1 MSSRSPRPRASRP
14 ELLDAL
20 AEAGRAHSD
29 ATVVFHAAVADR
41 LGLNPTDHKVMSI
54 LERHGPLAAG
64 EIAQRTGL
72 ATASVTAL
80 LDRLERR
87 GFVVRRPD
95 PTDRRRV
102 IVEATA
108 EGVARFAPYF
118 AGRRDSLARLY
129 AAYTVDELAVIL
141 DFLQR
146 SSERLRDDVAH
157 LTGTGEPEH
166 GAGR

>member
-1 MSSRSPRPRASRP
+1 MSRGGPRRRLSRRA
-14 ELLDAL
+14 LLDAL

-29 ATVVFHAAVADR
+29 ATVVFHAQVADR

-54 LERHGPLAAG
+54 LERQGPLSAG
-64 EIAQRTGL
+64 EIARRTGL

-87 GFVVRRPD
+87 RFVARRPD

-102 IVEATA
+102 IVEATTD
-108 EGVARFAPYF
+108 GVAQFAPYF
-118 AGRRDSLARLY
+118 AGRKESLARLY

-146 SSERLRDDVAH
+146 STERLRDDVAR
-157 LTGTGEPEH
+157 LTPEPD
-166 GAGR
+166 A